1 MKRRI
6 IITELFLLCFLAGCQ
21 SKKEIQVSIYDGSV
35 ETRLE
40 TTEGT
45 SVKEALQEAEIT
57 IDAKDQVT
65 PDVNEP
71 VQDSDSITILRNA
84 TVTVYSDDKEK
95 TVTLQGATVKEALAD
110 ADISV
115 GKNDLTDHKME
126 AYLTDGMSIHV
137 IHRLN
142 VTLKCDGKKQ
152 NVLTTA
158 KTVSE
163 FLKEQK
169 IKVGKDDR
177 ISKKMADKLE
187 ENDAITV
194 QRVTYKKKTV
204 TESIP
209 YVTQTRRNASLK
221 KGTSKTIQEG
231 VTGKKEITYKITYV
245 DGKEESRKEI
255 ESKTIKEAKNQIVE
269 RGTKQEK
276 KSRKTIV
283 KKQKE
288 VDCDGTI
295 IWHYTYSDG
304 TTKTVIE

>member
-1 MKRRI
+1 
-6 IITELFLLCFLAGCQ
+6 
-21 SKKEIQVSIYDGSV
+21 
-35 ETRLE
+35 
-40 TTEGT
+40 
-45 SVKEALQEAEIT
+45 
-57 IDAKDQVT
+57 
-65 PDVNEP
+65 
-71 VQDSDSITILRNA
+71 
-84 TVTVYSDDKEK
+84 VTVYSDDKEK

-221 KGTSKTIQEG
+221 KGTSKIIQEG